1 MAGVRV
7 VLVDD
12 LPDMRRLLS
21 LWLEDSHVTVVG
33 EASDCDEA
41 VEVVE
46 RERPDLVVM
55 DIHMPGRTGVE
66 CTRELVSRHPGI
78 AVVGFSSA
86 DEQGVREEMAEAGAV
101 AYFNKSQLTELVAF
115 LRSRPPVTAGP

>member
-41 VEVVE
+41 VEGVE

-66 CTRELVSRHPGI
+66 CTREFVSRHPGI
-78 AVVGFSSA
+78 AVVGFLSA
-86 DEQGVREEMAEAGAV
+86 DEQGGREEMVEAGAV
-101 AYFNKSQLTELVAF
+101 ASLHNLPLTEVVAVGRG
-115 LRSRPPVTAGP
+115 L